1 MGPTRGAHRS
11 ASEGGV
17 LEAARGGCWPSW
29 AGAAG
34 LGRSV
39 GPQPGWVGRWRRGER
54 EGERWAEGEGAGP
67 ERREGFLSF
76 FLTENLNSFVNQI
89 PNYFQTIFQNKFEP
103 IL

>member
-1 MGPTRGAHRS
+1 MLLAW
-11 ASEGGV
+11 A
-17 LEAARGGCWPSW
+17 EALGHSL
-29 AGAAG
+29 AGWAAG
-34 LGRSV
+34 V
-39 GPQPGWVGRWRRGER
+39 GER